1 MLKVKEWNASL
12 INNSW
17 ILLFSSDLF
26 SSFAFHFFFH
36 CIFYNLSVS
45 TDEWVSLFNNV
56 FLISSNIYFTSLPV
70 CLYPINVKTAE
81 PIWPRFCVNPH
92 WPKGSFMENQNFK
105 KIASVKISFSLNL
118 ENPRHFFVNFLL
130 FYNVY
135 KEMLRTRIEHM
146 GAKRPNSSVG

>member
-36 CIFYNLSVS
+36 CIFYNLSVN
-45 TDEWVSLFNNV
+45 THEWVSLFNNV

-81 PIWPRFCVNPH
+81 PIWPRFCLNH
-92 WPKGSFMENQNFK
+92 TDPKAALW
-105 KIASVKISFSLNL
+105 KIKISKISLHQNITFIKF
-118 ENPRHFFVNFLL
+118 RKFTNFL
-130 FYNVY
+130 Y
-135 KEMLRTRIEHM
+135 KFFIVFQCLQRERLTTSIED
-146 GAKRPNSSVG
+146 GRDAP